1 MFETGTTLVTDT
13 WPLVSVRAHVS
24 LEVNPLSKGS
34 VARVTFI
41 GSLASV
47 RPDMSLKIGREHRR
61 VGTVWTAV
69 QDHAQV

>member
-34 VARVTFI
+34 VTRVTFI
-41 GSLASV
+41 GSLASM
-47 RPDMSLKIGREHRR
+47 RPYMSLKIGRYGRR
-61 VGTVWTAV
+61 VGTVRTV
-69 QDHAQV
+69 M